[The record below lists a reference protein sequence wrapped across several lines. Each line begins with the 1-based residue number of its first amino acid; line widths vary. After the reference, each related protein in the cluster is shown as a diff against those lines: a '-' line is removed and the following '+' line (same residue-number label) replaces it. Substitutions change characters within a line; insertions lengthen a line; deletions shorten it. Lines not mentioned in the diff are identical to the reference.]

1 MEVLS
6 WLKVLIQIN
15 VHIVVMVLDSIRSL
29 SENVIM
35 FEVDM
40 NPSAHIDNKGKYVL
54 ILGISLTQRLNGA
67 TLTAKDQY

>member
-40 NPSAHIDNKGKYVL
+40 NPSAHIDNKRKYVL
-54 ILGISLTQRLNGA
+54 ILGISPTQRLNGA

>member
-1 MEVLS
+1 MLS

-40 NPSAHIDNKGKYVL
+40 NPSAHIDNKRKYVL

>member
-1 MEVLS
+1 M
-6 WLKVLIQIN
+6 
-15 VHIVVMVLDSIRSL
+15 VMVLDSIRSL

-40 NPSAHIDNKGKYVL
+40 NPSAHIDNKRKYVL